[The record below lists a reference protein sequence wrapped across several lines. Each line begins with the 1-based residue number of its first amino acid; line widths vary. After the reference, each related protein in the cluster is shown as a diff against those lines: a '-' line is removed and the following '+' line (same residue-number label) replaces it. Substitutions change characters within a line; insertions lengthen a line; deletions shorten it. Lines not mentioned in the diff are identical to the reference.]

1 MSFGRASTINVVI
14 LDDHAVVRY
23 GLEHRLAEEI
33 DINVVAG
40 VADSRELRAVLQK
53 QQCDVLIMDY
63 ELRPDDLDGWN
74 LIRSMR
80 TRFPELLLIVLS
92 GHESAATEALT
103 MRAGAHGFVGKGR
116 GVEAVITAIRSVL
129 RGQPAFS
136 RKPPPAHAALA
147 AVDRRG
153 GPDAEAATY
162 LEPLMLAPLTEDGGL
177 PPQESPARF
186 ALEVSTLTPRE
197 TEVLRCCLQGLSLTE
212 VAAKFVR
219 SVKTVS
225 TQKQSAYRKLGIRND
240 NELFKLQSGF
250 HQF

>member
-1 MSFGRASTINVVI
+1 MNLGRSSPINVVI

-23 GLEHRLAEEI
+23 GLEHALGQEI

-40 VADSRELRAVLQK
+40 VADSRELRALLQK
-53 QQCDVLIMDY
+53 QHCDVLVMDY

-80 TRFPELLLIVLS
+80 TRFPEMLLIVLS

-103 MRAGAHGFVGKGR
+103 MRAGAHGFIGKGR
-116 GVEAVITAIRSVL
+116 GVEAVVSAIRSVL
-129 RGQPAFS
+129 RGQPVFS

-147 AVDRRG
+147 AADARG
-153 GPDAEAATY
+153 EPGAAAAVY
-162 LEPLMLAPLTEDGGL
+162 LEPLRMGSADEQNDL
-177 PPQESPARF
+177 PPAPGRPP
-186 ALEVSTLTPRE
+186 LELSALTPRE
-197 TEVLRCCLQGLSLTE
+197 IEVLRCCLQGLSLTE

-240 NELFKLQSGF
+240 NELFKLQSNF

>member
-1 MSFGRASTINVVI
+1 MSLHRQAPIHIVL

-23 GLEHRLAEEI
+23 GLEHRLSQEVDMNI
-33 DINVVAG
+33 VAG

-53 QQCDVLIMDY
+53 QRCDVLVMDY

-80 TRFPELLLIVLS
+80 TRFPELLLVVLS
-92 GHESAATEALT
+92 GHESFATEALT

-116 GVEAVITAIRSVL
+116 GVEAVVAAIRSVV

-147 AVDRRG
+147 AA
-153 GPDAEAATY
+153 DAQHNPAASAAAY
-162 LEPLMLAPLTEDGGL
+162 SEPLRLAPVSAGERPENDMSRGF
-177 PPQESPARF
+177 PA
-186 ALEVSTLTPRE
+186 EINTLTPRE

>member
-1 MSFGRASTINVVI
+1 MNLNRPSPIHVVL

-23 GLEHRLAEEI
+23 GLEHRLSQEV

-40 VADSRELRAVLQK
+40 VADSRELRSVLQK
-53 QQCDVLIMDY
+53 QRCDVLVMDY

-92 GHESAATEALT
+92 GHESVATEALT

-116 GVEAVITAIRSVL
+116 GVEAVVAAIRSVL
-129 RGQPAFS
+129 RGQPVFS

-147 AVDRRG
+147 AA
-153 GPDAEAATY
+153 DAQNDPNASAAAY
-162 LEPLMLAPLTEDGGL
+162 AEPLRLAPLL
-177 PPQESPARF
+177 PGERPAVDQVAQF
-186 ALEVSTLTPRE
+186 PPEISTLTPRE

>member
-1 MSFGRASTINVVI
+1 MISGRSSPIDVVI

-23 GLEHRLAEEI
+23 GLEHALSQEI

-40 VADSRELRAVLQK
+40 VADSKELRALLQK
-53 QQCDVLIMDY
+53 QRCDVLIMDY
-63 ELRPDDLDGWN
+63 ELRHDDLDGWN

-80 TRFPELLLIVLS
+80 TRYPDMLLIVIS

-116 GVEAVITAIRSVL
+116 GVDAVASAIRSVL
-129 RGQPAFS
+129 RGQPVFS

-147 AVDRRG
+147 AA
-153 GPDAEAATY
+153 DARNGDSGNAADAYMEPLRLGSADGEAAAQ
-162 LEPLMLAPLTEDGGL
+162 PHPSGK
-177 PPQESPARF
+177 P
-186 ALEVSTLTPRE
+186 ALELSALTPRE
-197 TEVLRCCLQGLSLTE
+197 IEVLRCCLQGLSLTE

-240 NELFKLQSGF
+240 NELFKLQSNF
-250 HQF
+250 HSF